1 MSPKTRTYLYL
12 GTLGLFSLAMVGSG
26 GMDLAQP
33 PPLMEGMRHLGYPAY
48 FVAILGFWKL
58 LGVAA
63 LLAPRLPRL
72 KEWAYAGFAFDLSG
86 AAVSHLVSGDGVGK
100 ALVPLFLLAIGLA
113 SWALRP
119 PSRRLDPDKDQSRG
133 ALHS

>member
-1 MSPKTRTYLYL
+1 MSPKTRIYVYF
-12 GTLGLFSLAMVGSG
+12 GTLGLFSLAMIGSG
-26 GMDLAQP
+26 VMDLAQP
-33 PPLMEGMRHLGYPAY
+33 PALLEGMKHLGYPAY
-48 FVAILGFWKL
+48 FVALLGIWKL

-63 LLAPRLPRL
+63 VLAPRRPRL

-100 ALVPLFLLAIGLA
+100 ALVPLLLLGIGLA

-119 PSRRLDPDKDQSRG
+119 ASRRLEPVKG
-133 ALHS
+133 